1 MTAPEPAYIARIRQS
16 IRDSRPR
23 AKDIASKR
31 VGMVIADYARMDNR
45 DTIPVDKSRRAT
57 EANQ

>member
-1 MTAPEPAYIARIRQS
+1 MTTPEPAYIARIRQS

-31 VGMVIADYARMDNR
+31 VGMVIADYATMDNP
-45 DTIPVDKSRRAT
+45 DTIPVDKIPT
-57 EANQ
+57 GNGG

>member
-31 VGMVIADYARMDNR
+31 VGMVIADYARVDNR
-45 DTIPVDKSRRAT
+45 DTIPVDKIPT
-57 EANQ
+57 GNGG

>member
-1 MTAPEPAYIARIRQS
+1 MTTPEPAYIARIRQS

-31 VGMVIADYARMDNR
+31 VGMVIADYATMDNP
-45 DTIPVDKSRRAT
+45 DTIPVDKISK
-57 EANQ
+57 EQ